1 MDALLQQHLQ
11 ALVTLLA
18 LVNPLMCGALFA
30 RSDDRQDRKVQLADA
45 TKATAAVL
53 VILLLAALFGVRVL
67 HILGSVRLICDRFAG
82 YCTTRHMKSVHVIN
96 QPLQPQAGTASSN
109 P

>member
-1 MDALLQQHLQ
+1 
-11 ALVTLLA
+11 
-18 LVNPLMCGALFA
+18 LFA
-30 RSDDRQDRKVQLADA
+30 RIDDRRDRKVQLADA
-45 TKATAAVL
+45 TKAAVAVL

>member
-30 RSDDRQDRKVQLADA
+30 RIDDRQDRKIQLADA
-45 TKATAAVL
+45 AKAAAAVL
-53 VILLLAALFGVRVL
+53 VILLLAALFGVRVR